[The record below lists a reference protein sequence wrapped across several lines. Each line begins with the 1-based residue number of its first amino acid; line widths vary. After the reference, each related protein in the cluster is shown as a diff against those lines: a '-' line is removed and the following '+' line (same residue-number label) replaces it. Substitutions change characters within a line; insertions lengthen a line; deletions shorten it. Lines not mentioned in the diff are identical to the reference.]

1 MTLWRD
7 EGILREHI
15 MQVIPNLYQITFRA
29 ANVLLIVEDTL
40 TVVDTGF
47 NSTVPKVLE
56 FVRSLH
62 RSPEE
67 VRLIILTHCHFDHAG
82 GARQLKRLTG
92 ARLACHRADISDS
105 GTPLPYPRP
114 LQRTLELRPLANLR
128 SQLAFSS
135 SEVDIQLQGGELLE
149 PLGGLRVVHTPGHTP
164 GSICLISARE
174 KLLIAGDTLVRQG
187 RTIVVA
193 RKGVSTAPAQAARS
207 VRALAAEDFD
217 KICFGHR
224 LPLTENAKRSVHELV
239 ARIRLKARRGRS
251 PVESSRKGK
260 APSKKLAMLYKPATK
275 YHN

>member
-7 EGILREHI
+7 EGILREHVV
-15 MQVIPNLYQITFRA
+15 QVIPNVYQITFHA

-40 TVVDTGF
+40 TLVDTGF

-56 FVRSLH
+56 FVRSLR

-82 GARQLKRLTG
+82 GARQLKKLTG

-105 GTPLPYPRP
+105 GAPLPYPRP

-135 SEVDIQLQGGELLE
+135 AEVDIQLQGGEVLD

-187 RTIVVA
+187 KNIIVA
-193 RKGVSTAPAQAARS
+193 RKGVSTAPAQAAKS
-207 VRALAAEDFD
+207 VRILAAEDFD
-217 KICFGHR
+217 KICFGHH
-224 LPLTENAKRSVHELV
+224 LPMTENAKRSLHELV
-239 ARIRLKARRGRS
+239 ARTRLKARREGRR
-251 PVESSRKGK
+251 VASSRKR
-260 APSKKLAMLYKPATK
+260 APHLKS
-275 YHN
+275 